1 MKVQIVFA
9 TGNADKVR
17 EIREIIQDPEVSVYS
32 MKELGISSDPEETGT
47 TFEENARIK
56 ARAVADI
63 LLENPARYLQDLS
76 TPIAVLSDDSGLV
89 VDALGGAPGI
99 YSARFLGRDTSY
111 TEKMNYILSE
121 LKDKTGDERSARFVC
136 ACAAVLLPAPESAA
150 SGAAAL
156 EPAGHEGA
164 ALEAAGHE
172 GAALEAAD
180 HEGAALEAREIVV
193 TETMEG
199 QIADRIAGEHGFGY
213 DPVFYLP
220 EYGKTSA
227 ELTDEEK
234 NAISHRGKAF
244 RAMTDRLREL
254 L

>member
-17 EIREIIQDPEVSVYS
+17 EIREIIQDPEASVYS

-76 TPIAVLSDDSGLV
+76 TPIVVLSDDSGLV

-156 EPAGHEGA
+156 APAA
-164 ALEAAGHE
+164 PKP
-172 GAALEAAD
+172 AD
-180 HEGAALEAREIVV
+180 HEGAAPEVREIVA

>member
-17 EIREIIQDPEVSVYS
+17 EIREIIQDPEASVYS

-63 LLENPARYLQDLS
+63 LLEDPARYLQDLS
-76 TPIAVLSDDSGLV
+76 APIAVLSDDSGLV

-156 EPAGHEGA
+156 APAA
-164 ALEAAGHE
+164 FNP
-172 GAALEAAD
+172 AD
-180 HEGAALEAREIVV
+180 HEAAAPKAREIVV

-199 QIADRIAGEHGFGY
+199 QIADHIAGEHGFGY

-220 EYGKTSA
+220 EYRKTSA

>member
-17 EIREIIQDPEVSVYS
+17 EIREIIQDPEASVYS

-63 LLENPARYLQDLS
+63 LLEDPARYLQDLS

-150 SGAAAL
+150 PGAAALDPAAL
-156 EPAGHEGA
+156 EPA
-164 ALEAAGHE
+164 ALDP
-172 GAALEAAD
+172 AD
-180 HEGAALEAREIVV
+180 HEGAAPEVREIVV

-244 RAMTDRLREL
+244 RAMTTRLREL

>member
-17 EIREIIQDPEVSVYS
+17 EIREIIQDPEASVYS

-76 TPIAVLSDDSGLV
+76 TPIVVLSDDSGLV

-164 ALEAAGHE
+164 ALEAA
-172 GAALEAAD
+172 D

>member
-17 EIREIIQDPEVSVYS
+17 EIREIIQDPESSVYS

-47 TFEENARIK
+47 TFEENAWIK

-136 ACAAVLLPAPESAA
+136 ACAAVLLPAPENAA

-156 EPAGHEGA
+156 APAAFNPADREGA
-164 ALEAAGHE
+164 APKV
-172 GAALEAAD
+172 
-180 HEGAALEAREIVV
+180 REIVV

-244 RAMTDRLREL
+244 RAMTARLREL

>member
-17 EIREIIQDPEVSVYS
+17 EIREIIQDPEASVYS

-63 LLENPARYLQDLS
+63 LLEDPARYLQDLS

-150 SGAAAL
+150 L
-156 EPAGHEGA
+156 EPAGHEA
-164 ALEAAGHE
+164 
-172 GAALEAAD
+172 
-180 HEGAALEAREIVV
+180 AALEAREIVV

>member
-17 EIREIIQDPEVSVYS
+17 EIREIIQDPEASVYS

-76 TPIAVLSDDSGLV
+76 TPIVVLSDDSGLV

-136 ACAAVLLPAPESAA
+136 ACAAVLLPALESAA

-156 EPAGHEGA
+156 EPADHEGA
-164 ALEAAGHE
+164 APEA
-172 GAALEAAD
+172 AALEPAD
-180 HEGAALEAREIVV
+180 HEGAAPEVREIVV

>member
-17 EIREIIQDPEVSVYS
+17 EIREIIQDPEASVYS

-76 TPIAVLSDDSGLV
+76 TPIVVLSDDSGLV

-150 SGAAAL
+150 L
-156 EPAGHEGA
+156 EPV
-164 ALEAAGHE
+164 GHE

-199 QIADRIAGEHGFGY
+199 QIADHIAGEHGFGY

-220 EYGKTSA
+220 EYEKTSA

>member
-17 EIREIIQDPEVSVYS
+17 EIREIIQDPEASVYS

-76 TPIAVLSDDSGLV
+76 TPIVVLSDDSGLV

-136 ACAAVLLPAPESAA
+136 ACAAILLPAPESAA
-150 SGAAAL
+150 L
-156 EPAGHEGA
+156 EPA
-164 ALEAAGHE
+164 
-172 GAALEAAD
+172 D
-180 HEGAALEAREIVV
+180 HECAAPEVREIVV

-199 QIADRIAGEHGFGY
+199 QIADHIAGEHGFGY

-220 EYGKTSA
+220 EYRKTSA

>member
-17 EIREIIQDPEVSVYS
+17 EIREIIQDPEASVYS

-76 TPIAVLSDDSGLV
+76 TPIVVLSDDSGLA

-150 SGAAAL
+150 L
-156 EPAGHEGA
+156 EPV
-164 ALEAAGHE
+164 GHE

-199 QIADRIAGEHGFGY
+199 QIADHIAGEHGFGY

-244 RAMTDRLREL
+244 RAMTARLREL

>member
-17 EIREIIQDPEVSVYS
+17 EIREIIQDPEASVYS

-56 ARAVADI
+56 ARAVSDI

-76 TPIAVLSDDSGLV
+76 TPIVVLSDDSGLV

-111 TEKMNYILSE
+111 TKKMNYILSE

-136 ACAAVLLPAPESAA
+136 ACAAVLLPALES
-150 SGAAAL
+150 AAL

-164 ALEAAGHE
+164 APEV
-172 GAALEAAD
+172 
-180 HEGAALEAREIVV
+180 REIIV

-199 QIADRIAGEHGFGY
+199 QIADHIAGEHGFGY

-244 RAMTDRLREL
+244 RDMTDRLREL

>member
-17 EIREIIQDPEVSVYS
+17 EIREIIQDPEASVYS

-76 TPIAVLSDDSGLV
+76 TPIVVLSDDSGLV

-150 SGAAAL
+150 L
-156 EPAGHEGA
+156 EPAGHEA
-164 ALEAAGHE
+164 
-172 GAALEAAD
+172 
-180 HEGAALEAREIVV
+180 AALEAREIVV

>member
-17 EIREIIQDPEVSVYS
+17 EIREIIQDPEASVYS

-76 TPIAVLSDDSGLV
+76 TPIVVLSDDSGLV

-150 SGAAAL
+150 PGAAAL
-156 EPAGHEGA
+156 APAAFNPAGHEGA
-164 ALEAAGHE
+164 APEV
-172 GAALEAAD
+172 
-180 HEGAALEAREIVV
+180 REIVV

-199 QIADRIAGEHGFGY
+199 QIADHIAGEHGFGY

>member
-9 TGNADKVR
+9 TGNVDKVR
-17 EIREIIQDPEVSVYS
+17 EIREIIQDPEASVYS

-63 LLENPARYLQDLS
+63 LLEDPARYLQDLS
-76 TPIAVLSDDSGLV
+76 TPIVVLSDDSGLV

-136 ACAAVLLPAPESAA
+136 ACAAVLLPAPESAS

-156 EPAGHEGA
+156 EP
-164 ALEAAGHE
+164 AGHE

>member
-17 EIREIIQDPEVSVYS
+17 EIREIIQDPEASVYS

-76 TPIAVLSDDSGLV
+76 TPIVVLSDDPGLV

-150 SGAAAL
+150 PGAAAL
-156 EPAGHEGA
+156 APA
-164 ALEAAGHE
+164 ALKP
-172 GAALEAAD
+172 AD
-180 HEGAALEAREIVV
+180 HESAAPEVREIVV

-199 QIADRIAGEHGFGY
+199 QIADHIAGEHGFGY

>member
-17 EIREIIQDPEVSVYS
+17 EIREIIQDPEASVYS

-76 TPIAVLSDDSGLV
+76 TPIVVLSDDSGLV

-121 LKDKTGDERSARFVC
+121 LKNKTGDERSARFVC

-156 EPAGHEGA
+156 EPAALEPA
-164 ALEAAGHE
+164 ALKPAGHE
-172 GAALEAAD
+172 GAAPKV
-180 HEGAALEAREIVV
+180 REIVV

>member
-17 EIREIIQDPEVSVYS
+17 EIREIIQDPEASVYS

-76 TPIAVLSDDSGLV
+76 TPIVVLSDDSGLV

-150 SGAAAL
+150 SGAATL
-156 EPAGHEGA
+156 DP
-164 ALEAAGHE
+164 
-172 GAALEAAD
+172 AD
-180 HEGAALEAREIVV
+180 HEGAALEPADREDAAPEVREIVV

-244 RAMTDRLREL
+244 RAMTARLREL

>member
-17 EIREIIQDPEVSVYS
+17 EIREIIQDPEASVYS

-76 TPIAVLSDDSGLV
+76 TPIVVLSDDSGLA

-150 SGAAAL
+150 L
-156 EPAGHEGA
+156 EPV
-164 ALEAAGHE
+164 GHE

-199 QIADRIAGEHGFGY
+199 QIADHIAGEHGFGY

-220 EYGKTSA
+220 EYEKTSA

>member
-17 EIREIIQDPEVSVYS
+17 EIREIIQDPEASVYS

-56 ARAVADI
+56 ARAVANI
-63 LLENPARYLQDLS
+63 LLEDPARYLQDLS

-111 TEKMNYILSE
+111 TEKMNYILSG

-150 SGAAAL
+150 SGSAALEPTDRKAAAL
-156 EPAGHEGA
+156 EPADREGA
-164 ALEAAGHE
+164 APEV
-172 GAALEAAD
+172 
-180 HEGAALEAREIVV
+180 REIVV

-244 RAMTDRLREL
+244 RAMTARLREL

>member
-17 EIREIIQDPEVSVYS
+17 EIREIIQDPEASVYS

-76 TPIAVLSDDSGLV
+76 SPIVVLSDDSGLV

-136 ACAAVLLPAPESAA
+136 ACAAVLLPALES
-150 SGAAAL
+150 AAL

-164 ALEAAGHE
+164 APEV
-172 GAALEAAD
+172 
-180 HEGAALEAREIVV
+180 REIVV

>member
-17 EIREIIQDPEVSVYS
+17 EIREIIQDPEASVYS

-63 LLENPARYLQDLS
+63 LLEDPARYLQDLS

-150 SGAAAL
+150 SGSATL
-156 EPAGHEGA
+156 EP
-164 ALEAAGHE
+164 
-172 GAALEAAD
+172 AD
-180 HEGAALEAREIVV
+180 HEGAALEPADREGAASEVREIVV

-244 RAMTDRLREL
+244 RAMTARLREL

>member
-17 EIREIIQDPEVSVYS
+17 EIREIIQDPEASVYS

-63 LLENPARYLQDLS
+63 LLEDPARYLQDLS
-76 TPIAVLSDDSGLV
+76 APIAVLSDDSGLV

-136 ACAAVLLPAPESAA
+136 ACAAVLLPAPENAA
-150 SGAAAL
+150 SGSAAL
-156 EPAGHEGA
+156 EPADREGA
-164 ALEAAGHE
+164 ALEP
-172 GAALEAAD
+172 AD
-180 HEGAALEAREIVV
+180 HEDAAPEVREIVV

-199 QIADRIAGEHGFGY
+199 QIADCIAGEHGFGY

-244 RAMTDRLREL
+244 RAMTARLREL

>member
-17 EIREIIQDPEVSVYS
+17 EIREIIQDPEASVYS

-63 LLENPARYLQDLS
+63 LLEDPARYLQDLS

-164 ALEAAGHE
+164 ALEAA
-172 GAALEAAD
+172 D

>member
-17 EIREIIQDPEVSVYS
+17 EIREIIQDPEASVYS

-63 LLENPARYLQDLS
+63 LLEDPARYLQDLS

-150 SGAAAL
+150 SGSAAL
-156 EPAGHEGA
+156 EPADREGA
-164 ALEAAGHE
+164 AP
-172 GAALEAAD
+172 
-180 HEGAALEAREIVV
+180 EAREIVV

-244 RAMTDRLREL
+244 RAMTARLREL

>member
-17 EIREIIQDPEVSVYS
+17 EIREIIQDPEASVYS

-63 LLENPARYLQDLS
+63 LLEDPARYLQDLS

-136 ACAAVLLPAPESAA
+136 ACAAVLLAAPESAA
-150 SGAAAL
+150 
-156 EPAGHEGA
+156 P
-164 ALEAAGHE
+164 
-172 GAALEAAD
+172 
-180 HEGAALEAREIVV
+180 EAREIVV

-244 RAMTDRLREL
+244 RAMTARLREL

>member
-1 MKVQIVFA
+1 MKVEIVFA

-17 EIREIIQDPEVSVYS
+17 EIREIIQDPEASVYS

-63 LLENPARYLQDLS
+63 LLEDPARYLQDLS

-150 SGAAAL
+150 SGSAAL
-156 EPAGHEGA
+156 EPADRKGA
-164 ALEAAGHE
+164 ALEPADRE
-172 GAALEAAD
+172 GAAP
-180 HEGAALEAREIVV
+180 EAREIVV

-244 RAMTDRLREL
+244 RAMTARLREL

>member
-17 EIREIIQDPEVSVYS
+17 EIREIIQDPEASVYS

-76 TPIAVLSDDSGLV
+76 TPIVVLSDDSGLV

-150 SGAAAL
+150 PGAAAL
-156 EPAGHEGA
+156 EPAAFKPADHECA
-164 ALEAAGHE
+164 AP
-172 GAALEAAD
+172 EAAD
-180 HEGAALEAREIVV
+180 HDGAALEAREIVV

>member
-17 EIREIIQDPEVSVYS
+17 EIREIIQDPEASVYS

-63 LLENPARYLQDLS
+63 LLEDPARYLQDLS

-156 EPAGHEGA
+156 APAAFTPADREGA
-164 ALEAAGHE
+164 APEV
-172 GAALEAAD
+172 
-180 HEGAALEAREIVV
+180 REIVV

-244 RAMTDRLREL
+244 RAMTARLREL

>member
-17 EIREIIQDPEVSVYS
+17 EIREIIQDPEASVYS

-63 LLENPARYLQDLS
+63 LLEDPARYLQDLS

-121 LKDKTGDERSARFVC
+121 LKDKTDDERSARFVC

-156 EPAGHEGA
+156 APAAFNPADREGA
-164 ALEAAGHE
+164 APK
-172 GAALEAAD
+172 
-180 HEGAALEAREIVV
+180 AREIVV

>member
-17 EIREIIQDPEVSVYS
+17 EIREIIQDPEASVYS

-63 LLENPARYLQDLS
+63 LLEDPARYLQDLS

-156 EPAGHEGA
+156 EPADREVA
-164 ALEAAGHE
+164 ALEPADREDAAPE
-172 GAALEAAD
+172 V
-180 HEGAALEAREIVV
+180 REIVV

-244 RAMTDRLREL
+244 RAMTARLREL

>member
-17 EIREIIQDPEVSVYS
+17 EIREIIQDPEASVYS

-63 LLENPARYLQDLS
+63 LLEDPARYLQDLS

-136 ACAAVLLPAPESAA
+136 ACAAVLLAAPESAA
-150 SGAAAL
+150 SG
-156 EPAGHEGA
+156 
-164 ALEAAGHE
+164 
-172 GAALEAAD
+172 
-180 HEGAALEAREIVV
+180 AREIVV

-244 RAMTDRLREL
+244 RAMTARLREL

>member
-17 EIREIIQDPEVSVYS
+17 EIREIIQDPEASVYS

-76 TPIAVLSDDSGLV
+76 TPIVVLSDDSGLV

-156 EPAGHEGA
+156 EPAD
-164 ALEAAGHE
+164 HE

-180 HEGAALEAREIVV
+180 HESAAPKAREIVV

>member
-17 EIREIIQDPEVSVYS
+17 EIREIIQDPEASVYS

-76 TPIAVLSDDSGLV
+76 TPIVVLSDDSGLV

-156 EPAGHEGA
+156 EPA
-164 ALEAAGHE
+164 ALEPAGHE
-172 GAALEAAD
+172 SAAPEV
-180 HEGAALEAREIVV
+180 REIVV

-199 QIADRIAGEHGFGY
+199 QIADHIAGEHGFGY

>member
-17 EIREIIQDPEVSVYS
+17 EIREIIQDPESSVYS

-63 LLENPARYLQDLS
+63 LLEDPARYLKDLS

-156 EPAGHEGA
+156 EPADCEGA
-164 ALEAAGHE
+164 ALEPADRE
-172 GAALEAAD
+172 GAAP
-180 HEGAALEAREIVV
+180 EAREIVV

-244 RAMTDRLREL
+244 RAMTARLREL

>member
-17 EIREIIQDPEVSVYS
+17 EIREIIQDPEASVYS

-63 LLENPARYLQDLS
+63 LLEDPARYLQDLS

-150 SGAAAL
+150 SGSAAL
-156 EPAGHEGA
+156 EPADRKGA
-164 ALEAAGHE
+164 ALEPADRE
-172 GAALEAAD
+172 GAAP
-180 HEGAALEAREIVV
+180 EAREIVV

-199 QIADRIAGEHGFGY
+199 QIADCIVGEHGFGY

-244 RAMTDRLREL
+244 RAMTARLREL